1 MPAIPARLLELAP
14 ADRLQLEAWL
24 AEFEEAWD
32 EHLLAARVER
42 LPPPGQP
49 LRLPALIELVKIDL
63 ERNWQ
68 RGRHLTLA
76 DYLARYPELGPA
88 EALPPD
94 LLLAE
99 EEVCRQ
105 FGEVPATLLVSAAGT
120 EAGSPILPRPSPPA
134 ANRVPCVRG
143 YEVLGK
149 LGQGA
154 MGAVYK

>member
-32 EHLLAARVER
+32 EGRLATRVER

-68 RGRHLTLA
+68 CGRQLTLA
-76 DYLARYPELGPA
+76 DYLAHYPELGPA

-94 LLLAE
+94 LVLAAE
-99 EEVCRQ
+99 EVGRQ
-105 FGEVPATLLVSAAGT
+105 FGEVPATLRATPDGAG
-120 EAGSPILPRPSPPA
+120 AS
-134 ANRVPCVRG
+134 
-143 YEVLGK
+143 
-149 LGQGA
+149 
-154 MGAVYK
+154 